1 MTNLTVSEL
10 PDFSGDMSMRV
21 HAHKPGTSA
30 SVALEFLTKDAIK
43 TGDITLKVTGN
54 YPDYLKCDGLY
65 YETSAHPDLASKLN
79 GPGFGSLMT
88 GLNPNSEKRFGTFSI
103 KDIKR
108 RGNVV
113 VAISDM
119 DEVFIYRG
127 GVKVHHSII
136 MPARIFKGKFGI
148 YIETS
153 FGELYSVGASE
164 LMIQRPFFG
173 TVVGVVHS
181 ENIGLDVIFTK
192 DGTTIYVD
200 TIAESDT
207 NAVNF
212 GSAVIDINSDFKVI
226 SGSGYVYAKM
236 NGDAGE
242 GIYQFGIIQGFA
254 LNSLLVRTV
263 TAASWSIFAGESR
276 YYMLEDGVLKS
287 SSWGNFDFTVFSN
300 PSTSVAD
307 IVHVDNFLCIK
318 QDSSTPFLFSFDSG
332 ATWSDSPTMPSYAA
346 IDADKLGVV
355 LAGDYGTTGSI
366 YNQAGSIQEN
376 SFTYVSDVLFNTP
389 KIDSE
394 YEYFD
399 YYIKR

>member
-10 PDFSGDMSMRV
+10 PDFAGDMSMRV

-30 SVALEFLTKDAIK
+30 SVALEFLTKDVIK
-43 TGDITLKVTGN
+43 TGDIALKVTGN

-65 YETSAHPDLASKLN
+65 YETNAHSELAGKLN

-88 GLNPNSEKRFGTFSI
+88 GLNLNSENRFGTFSI

-108 RGNVV
+108 LGNVV

-119 DEVFIYRG
+119 DEVYIYRN
-127 GVKVHHSII
+127 GVEVQHPIM

-148 YIETS
+148 YIENG
-153 FGELYSVGASE
+153 FRELYSVGASE
-164 LMIQRPFFG
+164 LTVQRPFHG
-173 TVVGVVHS
+173 TVVDVVHS
-181 ENIGLDVIFTK
+181 ESIGLDVIFTK
-192 DGTTIYVD
+192 DGTTIYAD
-200 TIAESDT
+200 TVAEGDT
-207 NAVNF
+207 NAVNI
-212 GSAVIDINSDFKVI
+212 GSVVVDISSDFKVI

-236 NGDAGE
+236 TCADGE
-242 GIYQFGIIQGFA
+242 GIYQ
-254 LNSLLVRTV
+254 LVINPGYFLSIFVHAV
-263 TAASWSIFAGESR
+263 TATSWSIFAGASS
-276 YYMLEDGVLKS
+276 YYMYEDGVLKS
-287 SSWGNFDFTVFSN
+287 STWGNFDFLAFSN
-300 PSTSVAD
+300 PAISVTD

-318 QDSSTPFLFSFDSG
+318 QDSNTPILFSFDSG
-332 ATWSDSPTMPSYAA
+332 STWSDSPTMPSYAA

-355 LAGDYGTTGSI
+355 LAGDYGNTGSI
-366 YNQAGSIQEN
+366 YNQAGSVQEN